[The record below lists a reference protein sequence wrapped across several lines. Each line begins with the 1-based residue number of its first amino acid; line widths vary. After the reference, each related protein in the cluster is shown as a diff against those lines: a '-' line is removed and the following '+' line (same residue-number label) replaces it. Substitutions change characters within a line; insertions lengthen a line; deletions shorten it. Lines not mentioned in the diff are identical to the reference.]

1 MDKQF
6 YVLYLIPSRPDF
18 AQTMNDEEKS
28 IMFQHVNY
36 WQEHMKAGKVIV
48 FGPVFEPAEAYGL
61 GIIAVNS
68 EKEVKEFIDK
78 DPAIQINRYEYY
90 PIKAIVRP

>member
-18 AQTMNDEEKS
+18 AQTMNDEEKA
-28 IMFQHVNY
+28 IMFQHMNY
-36 WQEHMKAGKVIV
+36 WQEHMKKGTVIV
-48 FGPVFEPAEAYGL
+48 FGPVFEPKEVYGL

-68 EKEVKEFIDK
+68 ENELTEFMEN
-78 DPAIQINRYEYY
+78 DPAIQINRFEYH
-90 PIKAIVRP
+90 PMKAIVA